1 MQHCDGGYTT
11 NLPLSVLVDDDVLLC
26 YRRDG
31 EDLTPDHGWPLR
43 LVVPK
48 RYFWKSAKWVRGL
61 EFMARDELGFWETFG
76 YHNNADPWREER
88 FA

>member
-1 MQHCDGGYTT
+1 
-11 NLPLSVLVDDDVLLC
+11 
-26 YRRDG
+26 
-31 EDLTPDHGWPLR
+31 LR

-76 YHNNADPWREER
+76 YHNNADPWHEER